1 MSIVWK
7 PVCATL
13 LQSDDIDAT
22 YQISRSPRPE
32 GGRLIYRAWH
42 RQSNRILAAIECAD
56 EVGDRAAATKGCKEA
71 CEADARGEVPA

>member
-7 PVCATL
+7 TVCATL
-13 LQSDDIDAT
+13 LQSGDAT
-22 YQISRSPRPE
+22 YQISRSPVPE

-71 CEADARGEVPA
+71 CECDARGEVPA